1 MFYFFDR
8 IKLMRKYFDALV
20 SGFLIFRRKRVG
32 ILAAASSFYIILG
45 FIPLSLLVI
54 RALGIALGDMENP
67 EARLFDVF
75 KNLYPEI
82 NTQFLIKIQKLVEG
96 PLYATP
102 KLTLLNLVFLIFASL
117 SFTSSIWTGL
127 AIITQDRAKSLWV
140 KFKSIL
146 IITVTVLF
154 LIVMLGIP
162 PFLRFVGAIAK
173 DNFLISLIKNNFPES
188 INVLNYLLRVEFGLK
203 FLVQSNFIPFILF
216 LVYFTFLYAYFFHWK
231 IKLREAFFGALIFVF
246 ALSLGRFGFY
256 IYFNTFRKTLEN
268 NYGDYYSIFVSLIWI
283 FLVMVFFFYGACICF
298 ILEEPHKKQ
307 EK

>member
-1 MFYFFDR
+1 
-8 IKLMRKYFDALV
+8 MRKYFDALV
-20 SGFLIFRRKRVG
+20 SGFLIFKRKRVSL
-32 ILAAASSFYIILG
+32 LAAASSFYIILG
-45 FIPLSLLVI
+45 FIPLCLLVI

-96 PLYATP
+96 PLYAAP
-102 KLTLLNLVFLIFASL
+102 KLTLLNLAFLIFASL

-173 DNFLISLIKNNFPES
+173 DNFLISLIKNNFPQS
-188 INVLNYLLRVEFGLK
+188 IDVLDYLFRVEFGLK
-203 FLVQSNFIPFILF
+203 FLAQSNLIPFILF

-231 IKLREAFFGALIFVF
+231 IKLRDAFFGALIFVF

-298 ILEEPHKKQ
+298 ILEGRHKKTG
-307 EK
+307 EMKISGLN